1 MIIVKNKDLLDKYIS
16 TTGISRLFSQDISNL
31 LELFSLEK
39 GDFLINEGECPIIY
53 FF

>member
-39 GDFLINEGECPIIY
+39 GDFLMRENVPIIY